1 MQIKTTARHFEMTL
15 SLREHVEERL
25 GRLTKY
31 SQPILEAHV
40 ILSVEKYRHKA
51 EITLHGN
58 GTNFAG
64 NAEAEDMYAAV
75 DDVCSKLER
84 QVKRHKEKRNERK
97 TRKTRAAQLRILDSA
112 SVGQGD
118 EEHDVMTSESVAI
131 RTMSVDEAILE
142 MESSK
147 NAFVMFEN
155 AETDRMTVVYRRPDG
170 HYGVIEP
177 S

>member
-1 MQIKTTARHFEMTL
+1 MQIKTTARHFEMTPGL
-15 SLREHVEERL
+15 KEHVEDRL
-25 GRLTKY
+25 ARLTKY

-40 ILSVEKYRHKA
+40 VLSVEKYRHTA

-64 NAEAEDMYAAV
+64 NAQADDMYAAV
-75 DDVCSKLER
+75 DEVCSKLET
-84 QVKRHKEKRNERK
+84 QVKRHKEKRTERK
-97 TRKTRAAQLRILDSA
+97 TRKTRAAQLRILNAS

-118 EEHDVMTSESVAI
+118 DEHDVITSESVAI

-155 AETDRMTVVYRRPDG
+155 AENDRMTVVYRRPDG
-170 HYGVIEP
+170 HFGVIEP
-177 S
+177 A